1 MIFAKAFLRRTNR
14 ADDFRAQIF
23 FTADP
28 VVDFLRERIVKKS
41 VDSENPAQRIGLG
54 VGENDFFRATAILV
68 IRLGA
73 ERGDLKLLFVFND
86 DHHAEFASDS
96 DGAFEKFLD
105 LLRLGVRGDVEILG
119 FATKQQIAH
128 AAADPER
135 GEASRL
141 QTTNNFQGGIQA
153 ATKSASSGLPF
164 LKRLTPSTLKPLTRP
179 LASTRSITASC
190 LVCSM

>member
-1 MIFAKAFLRRTNR
+1 MIFTKAFLRRTNR
-14 ADDFRAQIF
+14 ADDFSAQIF

-41 VDSENPAQRIGLG
+41 VHGEIAAQRIGLG

-73 ERGDLKLLFVFND
+73 ERGDLKLLFVFNN

-105 LLRLGVRGDVEILG
+105 LFRLGVRGDVEILG

-135 GEASRL
+135 SKARL
-141 QTTNNFQGGIQA
+141 LQAFNNF
-153 ATKSASSGLPF
+153 SGDGSGQIGCHL
-164 LKRLTPSTLKPLTRP
+164 
-179 LASTRSITASC
+179 
-190 LVCSM
+190 